1 MTNKIAFV
9 SSPRYCVPGGGK
21 KLPTDRSLKMKVAAI
36 YNPQEMQ
43 EDLFVER
50 FVVRRDTL
58 VELLQRVRETGPN
71 QLFKHTIIQGLRGQ
85 GKTTL
90 LRKLSICVRDDAEM
104 SPWLIPVLFREEEY
118 SVTSLCRLWELVAEH
133 LADQPE
139 FETLP
144 DQYEEAYQSPH
155 YEKDCFSILG
165 DALQQADKSVLLLI
179 DNLGEMLGKFE
190 LRDQQ
195 RLREI
200 LQTSRRIRIVGASA
214 VMLEQHYDQGKPFF
228 QFFTVKT
235 LSGLNREE
243 THELLLGLG
252 NAEQTAKMREILETK
267 AGKVE
272 ALRRLTAGVPR
283 TMILL
288 FEIFLDD
295 HGSALDDLE
304 VLLDRVTPL
313 YKHRLDDLPT
323 QQQAIVHSIAL
334 GWDAMSTKEI
344 AAKTKLASKLV
355 SAQLKQLEKN
365 RLIRCIPTSTKN
377 HLYQLEERFF
387 NIWCLMRLGRK
398 NDKQRAIWLVK
409 FLESWCDERELAE
422 RAERHMDALKG
433 GKLAPRHALSWS
445 QALAQSL
452 RDLELQQRVLDTT
465 REFVPEVAESLQE
478 SDYALFDKADKA
490 YKRGDL
496 KEALKLI
503 LPVAEKGI
511 PRAMGWVGVIYQ
523 DEGKLTL
530 AESYY
535 QKTAE
540 KGLPVG
546 YWALARL
553 YQDQGKFKKA
563 ERYYL
568 LAIEKGFSDATIDLA
583 KNYAE
588 QDKLERAEHYFSMA
602 VGAGNAEAMR
612 DFSTYYLMC
621 GQQPRKA
628 LRLLRN
634 ALEIEPKAVSN
645 RLLGMVTLWN
655 EDYLE
660 AFNFIDQAL
669 SELEGEEHEMTI
681 LLPLL
686 VIMLVAKDQTAFAL
700 KLFEDEKYRHLNLKE
715 HLKPYYYAVLQE
727 IGESRRDD
735 ALRMGPELGQTVTE
749 IRADFEGFRQQYR
762 LLPEQ
767 STNINPV

>member
-1 MTNKIAFV
+1 
-9 SSPRYCVPGGGK
+9 
-21 KLPTDRSLKMKVAAI
+21 MKVAAI

-58 VELLQRVRETGPN
+58 AELLQRIRQTKPD
-71 QLFKHTIIQGLRGQ
+71 QTFKHTIIQGLRGQ

-90 LRKLSICVRDDAEM
+90 LRKLSICVRDDAEL

-133 LADQPE
+133 LAERPV

-144 DQYEEAYQSPH
+144 DQYEEAYPSPH
-155 YEKDCFSILG
+155 YEKDCFSILA
-165 DALQQADKSVLLLI
+165 DALQDADKTVLLLI
-179 DNLGEMLGKFE
+179 DNLGEMLEKFDI
-190 LRDQQ
+190 RDQQ

-200 LQTSRRIRIVGASA
+200 LQTNRRVRIVGASA

-235 LSGLNREE
+235 LFGLNREE

-323 QQQAIVHSIAL
+323 QQQAIVHAIAL

-409 FLESWCDERELAE
+409 FLESWCDEQELAE
-422 RAERHMDALKG
+422 RAERHMNALKE
-433 GKLAPRHALSWS
+433 GKLAPRHALLWS
-445 QALAQSL
+445 QAMAQSL
-452 RDLELQQRVLDTT
+452 RDLDLQQRVLDTT
-465 REFVPEVAESLQE
+465 REFVPQVAESLPE
-478 SDYALFDKADKA
+478 SDYALFDKAGEA

-503 LPVAEKGI
+503 LPVAEKGN
-511 PRAMGWVGVIYQ
+511 PRAMGWAGVIYQ
-523 DEGKLTL
+523 EEGKLKL
-530 AESYY
+530 AESCF
-535 QKTAE
+535 QKTVE
-540 KGLPVG
+540 KDLPVG
-546 YWALARL
+546 FFALANL
-553 YQDQGKFKKA
+553 YQNQDKLKKA
-563 ERYYL
+563 EKYYL

-583 KNYAE
+583 KKYSE
-588 QDKLERAEHYFSMA
+588 QGKWELAEHYFSIA
-602 VGAGNAEAMR
+602 ASEGDAEAMR
-612 DFSTYYLMC
+612 EFSLFYLMR

-628 LRLLRN
+628 LRMLRN

-645 RLLGMVTLWN
+645 RLLGLVTLWN
-655 EDYLE
+655 EDYIE
-660 AFNFIDQAL
+660 AFKFIDQAL
-669 SELEGEEHEMTI
+669 LELDGDQKEMTI
-681 LLPLL
+681 LIPLL
-686 VIMLVAKDQTAFAL
+686 VMMLVAKGQTEFAL
-700 KLFEDEKYRHLNLKE
+700 KLFESEKYRHLNLKE
-715 HLKPYYYAVLQE
+715 HLKPYYYVLLQE
-727 IGESRRDD
+727 IGESRSDD
-735 ALRMGPELGQTVTE
+735 VLRMGPELEQTVAE
-749 IRADFEGFRQQYR
+749 IRANFEGFKEQYR
-762 LLPEQ
+762 LSPAEPND
-767 STNINPV
+767 TNPV

>member
-1 MTNKIAFV
+1 MT
-9 SSPRYCVPGGGK
+9 
-21 KLPTDRSLKMKVAAI
+21 VAAI

-58 VELLQRVRETGPN
+58 AELLQRIRQTEPEQT
-71 QLFKHTIIQGLRGQ
+71 FKHTIIQGLRGQ

-90 LRKLSICVRDDAEM
+90 LRKLSICVRDDAEL

-118 SVTSLCRLWELVAEH
+118 SVTSLCRLWELVGDYLAER
-133 LADQPE
+133 PE
-139 FETLP
+139 FEALP
-144 DQYEEAYQSPH
+144 ERFEEAYASPH
-155 YEKDCFSILG
+155 YEKDCFSILA
-165 DALQQADKSVLLLI
+165 DALHQADKSVLLLI
-179 DNLGEMLGKFE
+179 DNLGEMLDKFDI
-190 LRDQQ
+190 RDQQ

-200 LQTSRRIRIVGASA
+200 LQINRRVRIVGASA

-323 QQQAIVHSIAL
+323 QQQAIVHAIAL

-409 FLESWCDERELAE
+409 FLESWCDEQELAE
-422 RAERHMDALKG
+422 RAERHMDALKEG
-433 GKLAPRHALSWS
+433 RLAPRHALLWS

-452 RDLELQQRVLDTT
+452 RDMDLQQRVLDTT
-465 REFVPEVAESLQE
+465 REFLPQISESLPE
-478 SDYALFDKADKA
+478 SDYVLFDKADEA
-490 YKRGDL
+490 YRQGDL

-503 LPVAEKGI
+503 LPLAEKGI
-511 PRAMGWVGVIYQ
+511 PRAMGLTGVFYQ
-523 DEGKLTL
+523 DEGKLKL

-535 QKTAE
+535 QKTVE

-546 YWALARL
+546 FWALARL
-553 YQDQGKFKKA
+553 HQDQGKFKRA

-588 QDKLERAEHYFSMA
+588 QDKLELAEHYFSVA
-602 VGAGNAEAMR
+602 AGEGDAEAIC
-612 DFSTYYLMC
+612 DFSTFYLMH
-621 GQQPRKA
+621 GLQPRKA
-628 LRLLRN
+628 LKLLRN

-645 RLLGMVTLWN
+645 KLLGLVTLWN

-669 SELEGEEHEMTI
+669 IELEGDQDEMRI

-686 VIMLVAKDQTAFAL
+686 VLMLVAKGQTAFAL
-700 KLFEDEKYRHLNLKE
+700 KLFENEKYRHLNLKE

-735 ALRMGPELGQTVTE
+735 VLRMGPELEQTVAE
-749 IRADFEGFRQQYR
+749 IRASFEGFRLQYR

-767 STNINPV
+767 STDANPV

>member
-1 MTNKIAFV
+1 
-9 SSPRYCVPGGGK
+9 
-21 KLPTDRSLKMKVAAI
+21 MKVAAI

-58 VELLQRVRETGPN
+58 AELMQRIRETGPN
-71 QLFKHTIIQGLRGQ
+71 QFFKHTIIQGLRGQ

-90 LRKLSICVRDDAEM
+90 LRKLSICVRDDTEL

-165 DALQQADKSVLLLI
+165 DALQQVDKSVLLLI

-214 VMLEQHYDQGKPFF
+214 VILEQHYDQGKPFF
-228 QFFTVKT
+228 QFFTMKT
-235 LSGLNREE
+235 LNGLNREE

-252 NAEQTAKMREILETK
+252 DAEQTAKMQDILHTRP
-267 AGKVE
+267 GKVE

-304 VLLDRVTPL
+304 ALLDRVTPL
-313 YKHRLDDLPT
+313 YKHRLDDLPA
-323 QQQAIVHSIAL
+323 QQQAIIHTIAL

-344 AAKTKLASKLV
+344 AAKTRLPSKQV
-355 SAQLKQLEKN
+355 SAQLSQLEKN
-365 RLIRCIPTSTKN
+365 RLIRRIPTSTKN

-433 GKLAPRHALSWS
+433 GKLAPRHALLWS

-452 RDLELQQRVLDTT
+452 CDFDLQQRVLDTT
-465 REFVPEVAESLQE
+465 KEFVPQVAESLPE
-478 SDYALFDKADKA
+478 SDFDLFKKASEA
-490 YKRGDL
+490 YKSGDW
-496 KEALKLI
+496 KSALKLI
-503 LPVAEKGI
+503 KVLADKGYPTAEYNVGI
-511 PRAMGWVGVIYQ
+511 IYMQ
-523 DEGKLTL
+523 NGDMKLS
-530 AESYY
+530 ESYFFKAA
-535 QKTAE
+535 QKGYVDAIHNLSMVYYEDGKRPLEALELMRKSDQVEPSAQT
-540 KGLPVG
+540 KLP
-546 YWALARL
+546 LS
-553 YQDQGKFKKA
+553 
-563 ERYYL
+563 L
-568 LAIEKGFSDATIDLA
+568 LALWNEEFPEAFSAIDLA
-583 KNYAE
+583 MTE
-588 QDKLERAEHYFSMA
+588 F
-602 VGAGNAEAMR
+602 
-612 DFSTYYLMC
+612 
-621 GQQPRKA
+621 
-628 LRLLRN
+628 
-634 ALEIEPKAVSN
+634 
-645 RLLGMVTLWN
+645 
-655 EDYLE
+655 
-660 AFNFIDQAL
+660 L
-669 SELEGEEHEMTI
+669 SETDDLDAF
-681 LLPLL
+681 LASP
-686 VIMLVAKDQTAFAL
+686 VAMLAAKGQTAFAL
-700 KLFEDEKYRHLNLKE
+700 KLFEDERYGHLNLKE
-715 HLKPYYYAVLQE
+715 RLKPYYYAILQE

-735 ALRMGPELGQTVTE
+735 ALRMGPELEQTVTE
-749 IRADFEGFRQQYR
+749 IRADIEGFRQQYR
-762 LLPEQ
+762 LPPAESSDAKAVKLPG
-767 STNINPV
+767 P

>member
-1 MTNKIAFV
+1 MT
-9 SSPRYCVPGGGK
+9 
-21 KLPTDRSLKMKVAAI
+21 VAAI

-58 VELLQRVRETGPN
+58 AELLQRIRETEPE
-71 QLFKHTIIQGLRGQ
+71 QSFKHTIIQGLRGQ

-90 LRKLSICVRDDAEM
+90 LRKLSICVRDDAEL

-118 SVTSLCRLWELVAEH
+118 SVTSLCRLWELVGDYLAER
-133 LADQPE
+133 PE
-139 FETLP
+139 FEALP
-144 DQYEEAYQSPH
+144 DRFEEAYASPH
-155 YEKDCFSILG
+155 YEKDCFSILA

-179 DNLGEMLGKFE
+179 DNLGEMLEKFDI
-190 LRDQQ
+190 RDQQ

-200 LQTSRRIRIVGASA
+200 LQTNRRVRIVGASA

-235 LSGLNREE
+235 LAGLNREE

-252 NAEQTAKMREILETK
+252 NAEQTAKMREILQTK
-267 AGKVE
+267 AGKIE

-323 QQQAIVHSIAL
+323 QQQAIVHAIAL

-409 FLESWCDERELAE
+409 FLESWCDEQELAE
-422 RAERHMDALKG
+422 RAERHMDALKE
-433 GKLAPRHALSWS
+433 GKLAPRHALLWS

-452 RDLELQQRVLDTT
+452 RDLDLQQRVLDTT
-465 REFVPEVAESLQE
+465 REFLPQISESLPE
-478 SDYALFDKADKA
+478 SDYSLFDRAGES
-490 YKRGDL
+490 YKHGNL
-496 KEALKLI
+496 KEALRLV
-503 LPVAEKGI
+503 LPLADKGYSF
-511 PRAMGWVGVIYQ
+511 AMSGLGLIYQ
-523 DEGKLTL
+523 
-530 AESYY
+530 A
-535 QKTAE
+535 
-540 KGLPVG
+540 
-546 YWALARL
+546 
-553 YQDQGKFKKA
+553 QGKFELSEQYFLKA
-563 ERYYL
+563 IDKGFLGAMFGLANLYGDHGKLDQAEYYYL
-568 LAIEKGFSDATIDLA
+568 KAIENGHIKAQTGLA
-583 KNYAE
+583 EMYIQQGKWEQAE
-588 QDKLERAEHYFSMA
+588 QYYLP
-602 VGAGNAEAMR
+602 GADNGDVVAMR
-612 DFSTYYLMC
+612 GLSLVYFILGKCPID
-621 GQQPRKA
+621 A
-628 LRLLRN
+628 LRLQRRF
-634 ALEIEPKAVSN
+634 IETEPNLGAPDYG
-645 RLLGMVTLWN
+645 LLGLLALWN
-655 EDYLE
+655 EEYSE
-660 AFNFIDQAL
+660 AFSAIRAAL
-669 SELEGEEHEMTI
+669 TNIMGDTDDDAPITASIM
-681 LLPLL
+681 
-686 VIMLVAKDQTAFAL
+686 MLVAKGQTAFAL
-700 KLFEDEKYRHLNLKE
+700 SLFADDCYRHLNLKE
-715 HLKPYYYAVLQE
+715 RFKPYYYAILQE
-727 IGESRRDD
+727 IGESRRDE
-735 ALRMGPELGQTVTE
+735 ALRMGPELEQTIAE
-749 IRADFEGFRQQYR
+749 IRTLIQGFRLRYF
-762 LLPEQ
+762 LPTPK
-767 STNINPV
+767 SVDPNPV

>member
-1 MTNKIAFV
+1 MT
-9 SSPRYCVPGGGK
+9 
-21 KLPTDRSLKMKVAAI
+21 VAAI

-58 VELLQRVRETGPN
+58 AELLQRIRQTEPEQT
-71 QLFKHTIIQGLRGQ
+71 FEHTIIQGLRGQ

-90 LRKLSICVRDDAEM
+90 LRKLSICVRDDSEL

-118 SVTSLCRLWELVAEH
+118 SVTSLCRLWELVGDYLAER
-133 LADQPE
+133 PE
-139 FETLP
+139 FEALP
-144 DQYEEAYQSPH
+144 ERFEEAYASPH
-155 YEKDCFSILG
+155 YEKDCFSVLA
-165 DALQQADKSVLLLI
+165 DALHQADKSVLLLI
-179 DNLGEMLGKFE
+179 DNLGEMLEKFGP
-190 LRDQQ
+190 RDQQ

-200 LQTSRRIRIVGASA
+200 LQTNRRVRIVGASA

-243 THELLLGLG
+243 THQLLLGLG
-252 NAEQTAKMREILETK
+252 NAEQTAKMREILQTK

-304 VLLDRVTPL
+304 MLLDRVTPL

-323 QQQAIVHSIAL
+323 QQQAIVHAIAL

-344 AAKTKLASKLV
+344 AAKTKLVSKLV

-365 RLIRCIPTSTKN
+365 RLIRCIPTTTKN

-409 FLESWCDERELAE
+409 FLESWCDEQELAE
-422 RAERHMDALKG
+422 RAERHMDALKE
-433 GKLAPRHALSWS
+433 GKLALRHALLWS

-452 RDLELQQRVLDTT
+452 PDLELQQRLLDTT
-465 REFVPEVAESLQE
+465 REFVPQISESLPE
-478 SDYALFDKADKA
+478 SDYVMFDKAGEA
-490 YKRGDL
+490 YERGDL

-511 PRAMGWVGVIYQ
+511 PRAMGWAGAIYQ
-523 DEGKLTL
+523 EEGKLKL
-530 AESYY
+530 AESYFL
-535 QKTAE
+535 KVVE

-546 YWALARL
+546 FWALARL
-553 YQDQGKFKKA
+553 HQDQGKFKRA

-588 QDKLERAEHYFSMA
+588 QDKLELAEHYFSVA
-602 VGAGNAEAMR
+602 AGEGDAEAIC
-612 DFSTYYLMC
+612 DFSTFYLMH
-621 GQQPRKA
+621 GLQPRKA
-628 LRLLRN
+628 LKLLRN

-645 RLLGMVTLWN
+645 KLLGLVTLWN

-669 SELEGEEHEMTI
+669 IELEGDQDEMRI

-686 VIMLVAKDQTAFAL
+686 VLMLVAKGQTAFAL
-700 KLFEDEKYRHLNLKE
+700 KLFENEKYRHLNLKE

-735 ALRMGPELGQTVTE
+735 VLRMGPELEQTVAE
-749 IRADFEGFRQQYR
+749 IRASFEGFLLQYR

-767 STNINPV
+767 STDPNPV

>member
-1 MTNKIAFV
+1 
-9 SSPRYCVPGGGK
+9 
-21 KLPTDRSLKMKVAAI
+21 MKVAAI

-58 VELLQRVRETGPN
+58 AELLQRIRETGPN
-71 QLFKHTIIQGLRGQ
+71 QFFKHTIIQGLRGQ

-90 LRKLSICVRDDAEM
+90 LRKLSICVRDDVEL

-133 LADQPE
+133 LADYPE

-144 DQYEEAYQSPH
+144 DQYEEAYPSPH

-179 DNLGEMLGKFE
+179 DNLGEMLGKFD

-228 QFFTVKT
+228 QFFTMKT
-235 LSGLNREE
+235 LDGLNREE

-252 NAEQTAKMREILETK
+252 DAEQTAKMREILETK

-304 VLLDRVTPL
+304 ALLDRVTPL
-313 YKHRLDDLPT
+313 YKHRLDDLPA
-323 QQQAIVHSIAL
+323 QQQAIVHAIAL

-344 AAKTKLASKLV
+344 AAKTRLPSKQV
-355 SAQLKQLEKN
+355 SAQLSQLEKN
-365 RLIRCIPTSTKN
+365 RLIRRIPTSTKN

-409 FLESWCDERELAE
+409 FLESWCDEQELAE
-422 RAERHMDALKG
+422 RAERHMDALKEG
-433 GKLAPRHALSWS
+433 RLAPRHALLWS

-452 RDLELQQRVLDTT
+452 RDMDLQQRVLDTT
-465 REFVPEVAESLQE
+465 RELLPQVAESLPE
-478 SDYALFDKADKA
+478 SDQEIFVKISDAFSQ
-490 YKRGDL
+490 GDL
-496 KEALKLI
+496 NQAKKLI
-503 LPVAEKGI
+503 LPLVNKGLLRAIYGAAFIYEKQGKLEQAEQYYLKAAEEGLPQGMSDLADLYRDQNKLELAEK
-511 PRAMGWVGVIYQ
+511 
-523 DEGKLTL
+523 
-530 AESYY
+530 YY
-535 QKTAE
+535 LMAIE
-540 KGLPVG
+540 KGLPK
-546 YWALARL
+546 AMTNLAVM
-553 YQDQGKFKKA
+553 YEDQGK
-563 ERYYL
+563 
-568 LAIEKGFSDATIDLA
+568 
-583 KNYAE
+583 
-588 QDKLERAEHYFSMA
+588 LELAEHYYEMA
-602 VGAGNAEAMR
+602 ANKGDVFAMVLLSLHYLEQRKKPHEA
-612 DFSTYYLMC
+612 LLLV
-621 GQQPRKA
+621 RKA
-628 LRLLRN
+628 DEIGPDSLAKRLIGLV
-634 ALEIEPKAVSN
+634 A
-645 RLLGMVTLWN
+645 LWN
-655 EDYLE
+655 EEYSE
-660 AFNFIDQAL
+660 AFIAIQKELTEFTG
-669 SELEGEEHEMTI
+669 ELEEMTI
-681 LLPLL
+681 LGPLL
-686 VIMLVAKDQTAFAL
+686 IIMLVAKGQMAFAL
-700 KLFEDEKYRHLNLKE
+700 KLFEDERYQHLNLKE
-715 HLKPYYYAVLQE
+715 RLKPYYYAILQE

-735 ALRMGPELGQTVTE
+735 ALRMGPELEQTVAE
-749 IRADFEGFRQQYR
+749 IRTNIEGFRLQYR

-767 STNINPV
+767 STDENPV

>member
-1 MTNKIAFV
+1 MT
-9 SSPRYCVPGGGK
+9 
-21 KLPTDRSLKMKVAAI
+21 VAAI

-58 VELLQRVRETGPN
+58 AELLQRIRQTEPEQT
-71 QLFKHTIIQGLRGQ
+71 FKHTIIQGLRGQ

-90 LRKLSICVRDDAEM
+90 LRKLSICVRDDAEL

-118 SVTSLCRLWELVAEH
+118 SVTSLCRLWELVGDYLAER
-133 LADQPE
+133 PE
-139 FETLP
+139 FEALP
-144 DQYEEAYQSPH
+144 ERFEEAYASPH
-155 YEKDCFSILG
+155 YEKDCFSILA

-179 DNLGEMLGKFE
+179 DNLGEMLEKFDI
-190 LRDQQ
+190 RDQQ

-200 LQTSRRIRIVGASA
+200 LQTNRRVRIVGASA

-252 NAEQTAKMREILETK
+252 NAEQTAKMREILQTK

-304 VLLDRVTPL
+304 MLLDRVTPL

-323 QQQAIVHSIAL
+323 QQQSIVHAIAL

-377 HLYQLEERFF
+377 HLYQLEDRFF

-409 FLESWCDERELAE
+409 FLESWCDEQELAE
-422 RAERHMDALKG
+422 RAERHMDALKQ
-433 GKLAPRHALSWS
+433 GKLAPRHALLWS

-452 RDLELQQRVLDTT
+452 RDLELQQRLLDTT
-465 REFVPEVAESLQE
+465 REFLPQISESLPE
-478 SDYALFDKADKA
+478 SDYVLFDKADEA
-490 YKRGDL
+490 YRQGDL

-503 LPVAEKGI
+503 LPLAEKGI
-511 PRAMGWVGVIYQ
+511 PRAMGLTGVFYQ
-523 DEGKLTL
+523 DEGKLKL

-535 QKTAE
+535 QKTVE

-546 YWALARL
+546 FWALARL
-553 YQDQGKFKKA
+553 HQDQGKFKRA

-588 QDKLERAEHYFSMA
+588 QDKLELAEHYFSVA
-602 VGAGNAEAMR
+602 AGEGDAEAIC
-612 DFSTYYLMC
+612 DFSTFYLMH
-621 GQQPRKA
+621 GLQPGKA
-628 LRLLRN
+628 LKLLRN

-645 RLLGMVTLWN
+645 KLLGLVTLWN

-669 SELEGEEHEMTI
+669 IELEGDQDEMRI

-686 VIMLVAKDQTAFAL
+686 VLMLVAKGQTAFAL
-700 KLFEDEKYRHLNLKE
+700 KLFENEKYRHLNLKE

-735 ALRMGPELGQTVTE
+735 VLRMGPELEQTVAE
-749 IRADFEGFRQQYR
+749 IRASFEGFRLQYR

-767 STNINPV
+767 STDANPV